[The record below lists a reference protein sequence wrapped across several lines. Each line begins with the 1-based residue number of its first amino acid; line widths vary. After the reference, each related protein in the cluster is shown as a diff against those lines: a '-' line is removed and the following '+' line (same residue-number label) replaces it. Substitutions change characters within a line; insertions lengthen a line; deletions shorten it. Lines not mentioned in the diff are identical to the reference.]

1 MSFSTRFPSQEPGRP
16 IADRRRRRGF
26 TLLEM
31 MVVVAIMGALAA
43 LAAGGWSKYSARA
56 RRSEAL
62 LALKTI
68 HDLQV
73 AYYGEHTQYSSS
85 FADLGFDI
93 GGPGLQPDG
102 TAQGEFYTY
111 VLQTWDLNGIPNANY
126 RVTATGDI
134 DPSDAVLDIVIIE
147 NMLTVVQ

>member
-1 MSFSTRFPSQEPGRP
+1 
-16 IADRRRRRGF
+16 
-26 TLLEM
+26 M
-31 MVVVAIMGALAA
+31 MVVVAIAGVLAA
-43 LAAGGWSKYSARA
+43 LAIGNMSKFSARA

-73 AYYGEHTQYSSS
+73 SYYGENTQYAGS
-85 FADLGFDI
+85 FLDLGFDI

-111 VLQTWDLNGIPNANY
+111 VLQTWDVDGLPNANY
-126 RVTATGDI
+126 RATATGDI

>member
-1 MSFSTRFPSQEPGRP
+1 MSLERRSQAQRER
-16 IADRRRRRGF
+16 ASAHTRRRRRGF
-26 TLLEM
+26 TLIEM
-31 MVVVAIMGALAA
+31 MVVVAIIGALAS
-43 LAAGGWSKYSARA
+43 LASGGWQKYSARA

-73 AYYGEHTQYSSS
+73 AYYGENVQYASS
-85 FADLGFDI
+85 FEDLGFDI

-102 TAQGEFYTY
+102 TAQGMFYTY
-111 VLQTWDLNGIPNANY
+111 VLQTWDLNGTPNANY

-134 DPSDAVLDIVIIE
+134 DPSDPVLDIVIIE
-147 NMLTVVQ
+147 NQLTVVN

>member
-1 MSFSTRFPSQEPGRP
+1 
-16 IADRRRRRGF
+16 
-26 TLLEM
+26 
-31 MVVVAIMGALAA
+31 MVVVAIMGVLAS
-43 LAAGGWSKYSARA
+43 LAVGNMSKFSARA

-62 LALKTI
+62 VALKSI

-73 AYYGEHTQYSSS
+73 SYYGENTQYSDS
-85 FADLGFDI
+85 FLDMGFDI

-102 TAQGEFYTY
+102 TAQGVYYTY
-111 VLQTWDLNGIPNANY
+111 VLQTWDLDGNPNANY
-126 RVTATGDI
+126 RATATGDI

>member
-1 MSFSTRFPSQEPGRP
+1 
-16 IADRRRRRGF
+16 
-26 TLLEM
+26 
-31 MVVVAIMGALAA
+31 MVVVAIAGVLAA
-43 LAAGGWSKYSARA
+43 LAIGNMNKFSARA

-73 AYYGEHTQYSSS
+73 SYYGENTQYADS
-85 FADLGFDI
+85 FLDLGFDI

-102 TAQGEFYTY
+102 TAPGVYYTY
-111 VLQTWDLNGIPNANY
+111 VLQTWDLDGNPNANY
-126 RVTATGDI
+126 RATATGDI

-147 NMLTVVQ
+147 NMLTVVN

>member
-1 MSFSTRFPSQEPGRP
+1 MSHARRFQPESARAPRR
-16 IADRRRRRGF
+16 DRRRRDGF

-31 MVVVAIMGALAA
+31 MVVVAIIGVLAA
-43 LAAGGWSKYSARA
+43 LAVGNMNKYSARA

-73 AYYGEHTQYSSS
+73 AFYGENTQYADS

-102 TAQGEFYTY
+102 TAEGEFYTY
-111 VLQTWDLNGIPNANY
+111 VLQAWDVNGLPNANY
-126 RVTATGDI
+126 RATATGDI
-134 DPSDAVLDIVIIE
+134 DPSDPVLDIVIIE

>member
-1 MSFSTRFPSQEPGRP
+1 
-16 IADRRRRRGF
+16 
-26 TLLEM
+26 
-31 MVVVAIMGALAA
+31 MVVVAIIGVLAA
-43 LAAGGWSKYSARA
+43 LAIGNMSKYSARA

-73 AYYGEHTQYSSS
+73 AYYGENTQYSDT
-85 FADLGFDI
+85 FLDLGFDI

-111 VLQTWDLNGIPNANY
+111 VLQTWDLDGRRSRRTRTPFA
-126 RVTATGDI
+126 R
-134 DPSDAVLDIVIIE
+134 
-147 NMLTVVQ
+147 

>member
-1 MSFSTRFPSQEPGRP
+1 
-16 IADRRRRRGF
+16 
-26 TLLEM
+26 
-31 MVVVAIMGALAA
+31 MVVVAIIGVLAG
-43 LAAGGWSKYSARA
+43 LAIGNMNKFSARS

-68 HDLQV
+68 HDLR
-73 AYYGEHTQYSSS
+73 ATYYGENTQYSDS
-85 FADLGFDI
+85 FLDLGFDI

-102 TAQGEFYTY
+102 TAQGVFYTY
-111 VLQTWDLNGIPNANY
+111 VLQTWDLDGKPNANY
-126 RVTATGDI
+126 RATATGDI

>member
-1 MSFSTRFPSQEPGRP
+1 
-16 IADRRRRRGF
+16 
-26 TLLEM
+26 M
-31 MVVVAIMGALAA
+31 MVVVAIIGVLAT
-43 LAAGGWSKYSARA
+43 LAIGNMNKYSARA

-73 AYYGEHTQYSSS
+73 AYYGENTQYSDT
-85 FADLGFDI
+85 FLDLGFDI

-111 VLQTWDLNGIPNANY
+111 VLQVHYVGELNTFPGWD
-126 RVTATGDI
+126 
-134 DPSDAVLDIVIIE
+134 S
-147 NMLTVVQ
+147 